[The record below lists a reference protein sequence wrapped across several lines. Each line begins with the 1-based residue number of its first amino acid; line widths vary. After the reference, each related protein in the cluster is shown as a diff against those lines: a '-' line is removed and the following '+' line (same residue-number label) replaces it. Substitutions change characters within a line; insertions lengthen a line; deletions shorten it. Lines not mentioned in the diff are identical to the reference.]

1 MQSPIVAPD
10 ELASW
15 IRDARPDLRI
25 VDVRWYL
32 GRPAGAG
39 RAAYDAG
46 HLPGAIHLDVDGDL
60 TSREGPGRHPLP
72 DPGAFASNLA
82 AAGIGDDD
90 VVVAYDD
97 VGGWV
102 AARLWWMLEDLE
114 FGTNGRGRV
123 LVLDGGITAW
133 VAAGLPTSTEA
144 PTSVAGSL
152 HLAPQW
158 RRVIDRPGL
167 RDRLG
172 SVLLLDARGGPRY
185 RGEIEP
191 IDPLPGHIPTALN
204 APTDG
209 NLGPDGRFASP
220 ADLAERIEGLRS
232 AASVAGLAQAA
243 DPDGDVVVSC
253 GSGVSACHT
262 ALAMRIAGLPDPILY
277 PGSYS
282 DWVTAGEPVATGPQ
296 PGRLPG

>member
-32 GRPAGAG
+32 GQPAGAG

-60 TSREGPGRHPLP
+60 TARKARAGTPSPIL
-72 DPGAFASNLA
+72 GAFASNLA

-123 LVLDGGITAW
+123 LVLDGGIPAW
-133 VAAGLPTSTEA
+133 VAAGLPTSTE
-144 PTSVAGSL
+144 VA
-152 HLAPQW
+152 
-158 RRVIDRPGL
+158 
-167 RDRLG
+167 
-172 SVLLLDARGGPRY
+172 DARGGIAPPRTCS
-185 RGEIEP
+185 GGGSS
-191 IDPLPGHIPTALN
+191 IDPASGIGSARSCSSTPGAARDTA
-204 APTDG
+204 AKSSRSTPC
-209 NLGPDGRFASP
+209 PAISP
-220 ADLAERIEGLRS
+220 PR
-232 AASVAGLAQAA
+232 
-243 DPDGDVVVSC
+243 
-253 GSGVSACHT
+253 
-262 ALAMRIAGLPDPILY
+262 
-277 PGSYS
+277 
-282 DWVTAGEPVATGPQ
+282 
-296 PGRLPG
+296 